1 VDKIGRLV
9 TAGVAFSGLFF
20 VFFFLNGQDEK
31 SSTDQPVL
39 VGVDLP
45 TESSVA
51 FEANG
56 VQNQDYASVG
66 DSIQPEDE
74 LEISPVDD
82 STEPLHLGTYIDPD
96 RGADLSEGAPVHL
109 GAFID
114 PDRGPDLSEGTP
126 IHIGEYRDPDDE
138 GSDSFDPRDII
149 RIGQF
154 IDPDGAGVTV
164 ETERVDIITKQDNF

>member
-1 VDKIGRLV
+1 MDNLRKFLSV
-9 TAGVAFSGLFF
+9 GVAVSGLFL
-20 VFFFLNGQDEK
+20 FFTFSNDMDKEA
-31 SSTDQPVL
+31 SSPAPAA

-45 TESSVA
+45 TEIGVA
-51 FEANG
+51 VEASG
-56 VQNQDYASVG
+56 VQNQEYASVG
-66 DSIQPEDE
+66 DLIQAEDE

-82 STEPLHLGTYIDPD
+82 FTEPLHLGTYIDPD
-96 RGADLSEGAPVHL
+96 RGADFSEGAPVHL

-164 ETERVDIITKQDNF
+164 ETERVDIITKRDNF